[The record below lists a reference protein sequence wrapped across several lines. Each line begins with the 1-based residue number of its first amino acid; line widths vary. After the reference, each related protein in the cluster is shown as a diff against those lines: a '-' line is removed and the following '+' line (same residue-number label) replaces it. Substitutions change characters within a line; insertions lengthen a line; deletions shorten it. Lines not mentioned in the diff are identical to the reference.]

1 MMNTSF
7 LDACRRSEPEHTPVW
22 FMRQAGRYL
31 PSYKRLKGQK
41 NIMDVVKDPDLASD
55 VAVDA
60 VKTLGVDAGILF
72 ADIMSPIEG
81 IGVKLKIEEN
91 VGPVVA
97 KPVRSLQDA
106 EALGRLDPERD
117 IPYVLDGVRSTIAKL
132 DDAVPLIGFSG
143 APLTLAAYLIE
154 GGPSRNLEKTK
165 AMMFSEPEVW
175 GALMTRLTRIV
186 RDYLAAQVRCGVGAV
201 QLFDSWVGCLA
212 AEDYRQF
219 VFKYTREVI
228 SSISGVPRIHF
239 CADSSPLV
247 EEFHATG
254 ADVLSVDWRVPLVD
268 VWRRCSERTGV
279 QGNLDPAIAL
289 AGGGLMQRRVE
300 EILGMARGHKGHVFS
315 LGHGVLQGTNPENLQ
330 KVVKMVHDETRRTR

>member
-7 LDACRRSEPEHTPVW
+7 LDACRRREPDHTPVW

-60 VKTLGVDAGILF
+60 VKALGVDAGILF

-81 IGVKLKIEEN
+81 IGVKLRIEEN

-97 KPVRSLQDA
+97 KPVRSLQEA

-117 IPYVLDGVRSTIAKL
+117 VPYVLDGVRSTVAKL

-143 APLTLAAYLIE
+143 APFTLAAYLIE
-154 GGPSRNLEKTK
+154 GGPSRNLERTK
-165 AMMFSEPEVW
+165 AMMYSEPEVW
-175 GALMTRLTRIV
+175 EALMTRLTRTV
-186 RDYLAAQVRCGVGAV
+186 RDYLVAQVRSGVGAV
-201 QLFDSWVGCLA
+201 QLFDSWVGSLA
-212 AEDYRQF
+212 AEDYRRF
-219 VFKYTREVI
+219 VFKYTKEVI
-228 SSISGVPRIHF
+228 SSVSGVPRIHF
-239 CADSSPLV
+239 CADSSALV

-254 ADVLSVDWRVPLVD
+254 AELLSVDWRVQLGD

-279 QGNLDPAIAL
+279 QGNLDPVIAL
-289 AGGGLMQRRVE
+289 AGGDVMQERVGR
-300 EILGMARGHKGHVFS
+300 ILGSAKGHKGHVFS
-315 LGHGVLQGTNPENLQ
+315 LGHGVLQGTDPANLQ
-330 KVVKMVHDETRRTR
+330 KVVRMVHDQTRSPR